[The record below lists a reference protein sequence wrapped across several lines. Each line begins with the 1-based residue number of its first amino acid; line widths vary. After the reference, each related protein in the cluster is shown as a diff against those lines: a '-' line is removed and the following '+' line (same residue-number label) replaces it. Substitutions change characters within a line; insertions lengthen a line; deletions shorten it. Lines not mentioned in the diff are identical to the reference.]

1 MVGGVISFNY
11 ALKKMFLDPK
21 NGGTRHLFN
30 LLHYLFYCIQGEM
43 GGVSPPT
50 SFSRILFF
58 PALLCGDVLLTCFQS
73 MYIFKPSVT
82 SVHEELAA
90 HGWFGPCW
98 LGKVSKY
105 HAP

>member
-43 GGVSPPT
+43 GGVPPPQVFPEYC
-50 SFSRILFF
+50 SFQLS
-58 PALLCGDVLLTCFQS
+58 CVVMVTCFQS
-73 MYIFKPSVT
+73 MHILKPSVT

-98 LGKVSKY
+98 LGKVSK
-105 HAP
+105 